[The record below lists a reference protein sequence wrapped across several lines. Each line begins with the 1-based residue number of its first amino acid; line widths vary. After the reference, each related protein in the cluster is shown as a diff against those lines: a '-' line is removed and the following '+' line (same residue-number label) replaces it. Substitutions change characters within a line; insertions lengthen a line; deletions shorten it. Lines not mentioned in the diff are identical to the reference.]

1 MVKAKPVQN
10 RFGKKVRM
18 IGQCWQLYVL
28 LLPTI
33 VYLILFN
40 YVPIYGVQIA
50 FRDFRGSDEL
60 LGLLP
65 GSIYGIIRFSPAW
78 AAAERPAPSEK
89 YQTQMGGKENEKRSL
104 EPVL

>member
-1 MVKAKPVQN
+1 MNERGSIMVKAKPVQN

-60 LGLLP
+60 LA
-65 GSIYGIIRFSPAW
+65 YYQ
-78 AAAERPAPSEK
+78 AAYTE
-89 YQTQMGGKENEKRSL
+89 
-104 EPVL
+104 